1 MVGQW
6 QCLILVNSRGHPCV
20 PFDAGEEGK
29 FNGAVNRAR
38 SVKQQNATRDEY
50 IGVNDPADDL
60 GRRKESSLIASRNSG
75 HDGNFDVL
83 GGAQLLPSGS
93 EVMQNA
99 NTRLGSRDL
108 LFDGVKAGNGQL

>member
-1 MVGQW
+1 M
-6 QCLILVNSRGHPCV
+6 
-20 PFDAGEEGK
+20 
-29 FNGAVNRAR
+29 
-38 SVKQQNATRDEY
+38 
-50 IGVNDPADDL
+50 NDPTDDL
-60 GRRKESSLIASRNSG
+60 GRRKERSIIANRNAN
-75 HDGNFDVL
+75 HDGNLDVL